1 MWRQTRKCSE
11 NLRDKN
17 CGKWESFFS
26 SESSDF
32 FVIFYRLP
40 GRVGGGGAKSHSAGA
55 PWWIMK
61 VIWKFE
67 DKCPTFIICSGEGG
81 GAWPELFFETPLPL
95 PREPSKLSV
104 FLPFQ
109 IIWSAR
115 RASKVYK
122 DKDFGFLSLFPEFDN
137 KERLQC
143 CLNPEVHVKGL
154 DLLVSIIFFSG
165 SLGFEV
171 ICLPSKSS
179 KWAAGHSCRVFWI
192 LPEQYLL
199 GFKPDSVF
207 AEFWREPRCSV
218 NKTWFDVVRLC
229 GFKKYLA
236 ENWTACLHLSWSS
249 FLLMLVNWSWNQMKG

>member
-11 NLRDKN
+11 NLRNKN

-26 SESSDF
+26 SQSSDF
-32 FVIFYRLP
+32 FVIFDRLP
-40 GRVGGGGAKSHSAGA
+40 ERVGGGGAKSHSAGA

-95 PREPSKLSV
+95 PREPSKLAV

-122 DKDFGFLSLFPEFDN
+122 DKDLGFLSLFPEFDN
-137 KERLQC
+137 QERLQC

-154 DLLVSIIFFSG
+154 DLLVSL
-165 SLGFEV
+165 SLQYHSFLFWLFRFWGY
-171 ICLPSKSS
+171 LPPLQIQQMGGRPFVQS
-179 KWAAGHSCRVFWI
+179 I
-192 LPEQYLL
+192 LN
-199 GFKPDSVF
+199 FARAVF
-207 AEFWREPRCSV
+207 ARF
-218 NKTWFDVVRLC
+218 
-229 GFKKYLA
+229 
-236 ENWTACLHLSWSS
+236 
-249 FLLMLVNWSWNQMKG
+249 

>member
-17 CGKWESFFS
+17 CGKWESFFLHRKVQI
-26 SESSDF
+26 F
-32 FVIFYRLP
+32 FVIFDRLP

-115 RASKVYK
+115 RGSKVYK

-137 KERLQC
+137 QERLQC
-143 CLNPEVHVKGL
+143 ERSGF
-154 DLLVSIIFFSG
+154 VSFSFSRVPFFS
-165 SLGFEV
+165 F
-171 ICLPSKSS
+171 
-179 KWAAGHSCRVFWI
+179 
-192 LPEQYLL
+192 
-199 GFKPDSVF
+199 
-207 AEFWREPRCSV
+207 
-218 NKTWFDVVRLC
+218 
-229 GFKKYLA
+229 LA
-236 ENWTACLHLSWSS
+236 L
-249 FLLMLVNWSWNQMKG
+249 

>member
-17 CGKWESFFS
+17 CGKWKSFFS
-26 SESSDF
+26 SQSSDF
-32 FVIFYRLP
+32 FVIFDRLP
-40 GRVGGGGAKSHSAGA
+40 ERVGGGGAKSHSAGA

-95 PREPSKLSV
+95 PREPSKLPV

-115 RASKVYK
+115 RGSKVYK

-137 KERLQC
+137 KERLQRC
-143 CLNPEVHVKGL
+143 YNQKLVWSGFVSFCFSRVLFFFFWLFRFWGYLPPLQIQQMGGRPFVQSILN
-154 DLLVSIIFFSG
+154 F
-165 SLGFEV
+165 
-171 ICLPSKSS
+171 
-179 KWAAGHSCRVFWI
+179 ARA
-192 LPEQYLL
+192 
-199 GFKPDSVF
+199 VF
-207 AEFWREPRCSV
+207 ARF
-218 NKTWFDVVRLC
+218 
-229 GFKKYLA
+229 
-236 ENWTACLHLSWSS
+236 
-249 FLLMLVNWSWNQMKG
+249 